1 MKTTSP
7 WRWRPGSSHPTNE
20 IFLRPKQLQTE
31 DNILPVFNIIVYRS
45 LRRCYYIIT
54 CMRDGTGKSHRVGR
68 LKGTVGRRPARERTW
83 SNHLMY
89 PNTGDWSAKY
99 LPCHLPS
106 TICKHATPLH
116 LRNYYEEGL
125 RNYRTPVGF
134 VEWPTGFGR
143 KESLDTRNRRLETSL
158 DKKK

>member
-1 MKTTSP
+1 MKTTFP

-45 LRRCYYIIT
+45 LRRCYYTIT
-54 CMRDGTGKSHRVGR
+54 CKRDGTGKSHRVGR

-116 LRNYYEEGL
+116 LRNYYDGAYATTVHQLVLSSDQLVSAAKKALTRETGDL
-125 RNYRTPVGF
+125 RLR
-134 VEWPTGFGR
+134 
-143 KESLDTRNRRLETSL
+143 
-158 DKKK
+158 